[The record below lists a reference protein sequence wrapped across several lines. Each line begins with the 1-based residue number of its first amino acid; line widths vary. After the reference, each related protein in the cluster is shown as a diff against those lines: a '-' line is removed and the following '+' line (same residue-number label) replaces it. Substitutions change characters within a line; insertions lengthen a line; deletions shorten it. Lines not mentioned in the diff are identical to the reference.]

1 MPMTARGIE
10 VDRPTFEDRV
20 IEQTASLQRLPD
32 SFDRNPRYE
41 RNGGPWISLVQEYFI
56 FRNSRPPP
64 VPTTALQFSPRVDAC
79 WTPDHPHLSE
89 VLHTIMPFQE
99 LPG

>member
-1 MPMTARGIE
+1 MPTTARRTE
-10 VDRPTFEDRV
+10 SWQR
-20 IEQTASLQRLPD
+20 QTAAADCLPPAVARF
-32 SFDRNPRYE
+32 FDRNPRYE

-79 WTPDHPHLSE
+79 WDT
-89 VLHTIMPFQE
+89 
-99 LPG
+99 